1 MTAYESWGRYPRS
14 TPAQVVPLY
23 WISEIPNLNQSA
35 RPLLAYGRG
44 RSYGDCCLN
53 DGGTLLVTSGL
64 DRFISFDGANGV
76 VRCEAGATL
85 GGVLALAVP
94 RGWFLPVPPGTRFVT
109 VGGAIANDIPR
120 KNHGP

>member
-35 RPLLAYGRG
+35 RPLLAYGKG

-53 DGGTLLVTSGL
+53 DGGTLLATSGL
-64 DRFISFDGANGV
+64 DKFIQFDAMNGIL
-76 VRCEAGATL
+76 RCEAGVTL
-85 GGVLALAVP
+85 GAILRLIFPGKWV
-94 RGWFLPVPPGTRFVT
+94 LPVTPGTQYVT
-109 VGGAIANDIPR
+109 VRGAIAKDVYGE
-120 KNHGP
+120 K